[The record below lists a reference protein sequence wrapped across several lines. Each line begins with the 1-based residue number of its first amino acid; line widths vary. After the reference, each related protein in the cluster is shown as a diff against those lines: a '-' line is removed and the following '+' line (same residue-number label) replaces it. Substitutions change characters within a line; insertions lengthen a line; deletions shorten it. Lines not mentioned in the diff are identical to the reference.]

1 MKLSYDDMH
10 KRVCIV
16 VTDTIPDIVHYGP
29 FVQRTLFEQK
39 DSKWEFVPVKQWEER
54 SSQHPADI
62 RPVELSPMDPRRGH
76 ECAVRTGML
85 GPTEGDVAI
94 RH

>member
-1 MKLSYDDMH
+1 MESFARGGLRAGEHLGSKLSYDAAH

-16 VTDTIPDIVHYGP
+16 VTDTIPDIVHHGA

-54 SSQHPADI
+54 KFPAPSRHQAGRTVPDWI
-62 RPVELSPMDPRRGH
+62 RRR
-76 ECAVRTGML
+76 
-85 GPTEGDVAI
+85 
-94 RH
+94 